1 MSSKHVVCPHCH
13 ATNRVPSARLTE
25 QPQCGRCHQPLLP
38 AEPISVDGERF
49 AKQLAGSELPLVVD
63 FWAGWC
69 GPCRTLAPVFAEAAS
84 RFHGR
89 ARFLKVDTEAVP
101 EVAGRYG
108 IRSIPTLLIIK
119 DGREISRQAGALPLP
134 QLSQWLSA
142 HL

>member
-1 MSSKHVVCPHCH
+1 MSIKHVVCPHCH
-13 ATNRVPSARLTE
+13 ATNRVPSERLSE
-25 QPQCGRCHQPLLP
+25 RPQCGRCHQPLLL
-38 AEPISVDGERF
+38 AEPISVDGEGF
-49 AKQLAGSELPLVVD
+49 TKQLAGSELPLVVD

-84 RFHGR
+84 RFRGR
-89 ARFLKVDTEAVP
+89 AHFLKVDTEAVP

-119 DGREISRQAGALPLP
+119 NGQEISRQAGALPAL
-134 QLSQWLSA
+134 QLNQWLNA